1 MEHDE
6 TRVHH
11 LDGTTPW
18 PGGADEDTADEI
30 ETPPVSSRTRR
41 IAGGAGLVVGGL
53 LAGTLG
59 ITAVQAATGATRTQ
73 QPTAAQQGLPQQ
85 GLPQQGVP
93 QGAGPGSTQG
103 GPPAGRFGGRPGGA
117 VAGEQRVFGTVATVF
132 TNAVAVTT
140 SSGKVTYV
148 VNGTTDVR
156 RNGQPIT
163 LSALHVGENVFLH
176 VYPVGT
182 AYVAERIYAGTT
194 SFGPG
199 GGRAPNGSTTSS
211 SPSPGTTRN
220 T

>member
-18 PGGADEDTADEI
+18 PGGADESTTEEI
-30 ETPPVSSRTRR
+30 ETPPISSRTRR

-53 LAGTLG
+53 LAGTIG
-59 ITAVQAATGATRTQ
+59 ITAVRAATGGTKTQ
-73 QPTAAQQGLPQQ
+73 QPTAAQQGRP
-85 GLPQQGVP
+85 G
-93 QGAGPGSTQG
+93 QGAVPGTTQG
-103 GPPAGRFGGRPGGA
+103 GPPAGRFGGGPGGA

-132 TNAVAVTT
+132 TNAIAVTT
-140 SSGKVTYV
+140 SGGKITYV

-176 VYPVGT
+176 VYPAGT
-182 AYVAERIYAGTT
+182 AYVAERIFAGTT

-199 GGRAPNGSTTSS
+199 GGPPPNGSGPSGN
-211 SPSPGTTRN
+211 PSPGTARN

>member
-1 MEHDE
+1 MEYDE

-18 PGGADEDTADEI
+18 PGATDGSTADEI
-30 ETPPVSSRTRR
+30 ATPPMSSRARR

-53 LAGTLG
+53 LAGTIG
-59 ITAVQAATGATRTQ
+59 ITAVQAATGATKTQ
-73 QPTAAQQGLPQQ
+73 QPSAAQQALPQQ
-85 GLPQQGVP
+85 GQPQQGLT
-93 QGAGPGSTQG
+93 QGAGPGATQG
-103 GPPAGRFGGRPGGA
+103 GPPAGGFGGRRGGA
-117 VAGEQRVFGTVATVF
+117 VAGEQRVYGTVASVF
-132 TNAVAVTT
+132 TNAVTITT
-140 SSGKVTYV
+140 NNGKVTYV

-163 LSALHVGENVFLH
+163 LSALQVGESVFLH

-182 AYVAERIYAGTT
+182 AYVAERIFAGTT

-199 GGRAPNGSTTSS
+199 GAPAPGS
-211 SPSPGTTRN
+211 TTRN

>member
-1 MEHDE
+1 MEYDE

-18 PGGADEDTADEI
+18 PGGADESAPDEI
-30 ETPPVSSRTRR
+30 ETPPISSRTRR

-53 LAGTLG
+53 LAGTIG

-73 QPTAAQQGLPQQ
+73 QPTSAQQGLPPQ

-93 QGAGPGSTQG
+93 PGVAPGTTQG

-132 TNAVAVTT
+132 TNAIAVTT
-140 SSGKVTYV
+140 NGGKITYV
-148 VNGTTDVR
+148 VNGATDVR

-182 AYVAERIYAGTT
+182 AYVAERIFAGTT

-199 GGRAPNGSTTSS
+199 GGPPPNSTASS
-211 SPSPGTTRN
+211 NPSPGTARN